1 MGKPSWDT
9 FSEEFPNW
17 QYTPQ
22 KYFFIAFWG
31 SKKLPTTFYGVPRNN
46 HVIFSEG
53 KKILDQPTNQ
63 PPNQPTNTPNQP
75 TNHRRFQWI
84 WRIFLEL
91 IVLPWS
97 SQGPREPRTTGAEG
111 ARASPVGFFFWRSR
125 DDLPVTS
132 PQKKTGK
139 EWLEGVPQGTG
150 TVPAHCFFCVNC
162 DFCPKVSVVFYVF
175 SIGFCYLT

>member
-111 ARASPVGFFFWRSR
+111 ARASPVGFFFGEVGTTYPSPHPKKKLEKNGWKEFPKELEQFRPTVFFV
-125 DDLPVTS
+125 LIVIFVPKFQLFFMFFLLVFVT
-132 PQKKTGK
+132 
-139 EWLEGVPQGTG
+139 
-150 TVPAHCFFCVNC
+150 
-162 DFCPKVSVVFYVF
+162 
-175 SIGFCYLT
+175 